1 MAEERAVTAAGM
13 KYVSVPMAGLTPPTD
28 AEITNILGILE
39 DGRNGAVFV
48 HCKRGADRTG
58 AVVASYRIDH
68 DHWDNARALSEAMAQ
83 GMSLFQLPRQRYIS
97 SFQPRTIEA
106 KAATNPPALVLV
118 PSIVAVP

>member
-1 MAEERAVTAAGM
+1 
-13 KYVSVPMAGLTPPTD
+13 
-28 AEITNILGILE
+28 
-39 DGRNGAVFV
+39 
-48 HCKRGADRTG
+48 
-58 AVVASYRIDH
+58 
-68 DHWDNARALSEAMAQ
+68 MAQ